1 MRYRD
6 VFLTPG
12 DVNGFTVTDS
22 VTLIT
27 INTFDYG
34 VQNFTAVPNSIR
46 VSVQGKAL
54 EYVAFAN
61 VDNADNIGK
70 YSINTMNQLV
80 LIASNLTEN
89 ECCEIGKFVS
99 GVQVH
104 YQLRPLTFA
113 DNVPT
118 YLMKTYNVNGYLVTA
133 SGPAP
138 LNELMAKAQSLD
150 KNQDINVGGFLTH
163 ELIRN
168 MQG

>member
-12 DVNGFTVTDS
+12 DVSGFTVTDS

-34 VQNFTAVPNSIR
+34 VQSFTSVSNSIR

-54 EYVAFAN
+54 DYVAFAN
-61 VDNADNIGK
+61 VDNADNVGK

>member
-1 MRYRD
+1 MKYRD

-12 DVNGFTVTDS
+12 SVSGFTVTDS
-22 VTLIT
+22 VTFIT
-27 INTFDYG
+27 INNFDYS
-34 VQNFTAVPNSIR
+34 VQSFISVPNSIR
-46 VSVQGKAL
+46 VSVQGKQL

-61 VDNADNIGK
+61 ADNADNIGK
-70 YSINTMNQLV
+70 YTINTMNQLV

-99 GVQVH
+99 GVHVH
-104 YQLRPLTFA
+104 YQLRPLTYA
-113 DNVPT
+113 DQVPT
-118 YLMKTYNVNGYLVTA
+118 YMMRTYNVNGYLVTA

-138 LNELMAKAQSLD
+138 LNELMAKAQVLD
-150 KNQDINVGGFLTH
+150 KNQDLNVGGFLTH